1 MKYVCLFPG
10 QGSQHPGMDIVH
22 PRIDPHIQA
31 ALAEASDALGF
42 DLGKLVS
49 EGPEEELNQTH
60 NTQPALLAVSIGLWR
75 ALPENVEISAVAGH
89 SLGEYSALV
98 AAGVLDFS
106 DAIRLVRRR
115 GELMQEAVAGME
127 TAMAAILGLDD
138 DAVRRVCATVAGDE
152 VVEAVNFNCPGQV
165 VIAGQRAAVERAI
178 PALKEAGARRTMPLP
193 VSVPSHCALMKPAAE
208 ELSAAI
214 EAVEFKTPQYPVYQ
228 NVTGESVS
236 DPERIR
242 AQLLSQLYSPVL
254 WSKTV
259 QALVDA
265 GETVFLECGPGKV
278 VSGLVKKIQRSAE
291 IIALS
296 QAESWE
302 SLV

>member
-1 MKYVCLFPG
+1 
-10 QGSQHPGMDIVH
+10 
-22 PRIDPHIQA
+22 
-31 ALAEASDALGF
+31 
-42 DLGKLVS
+42 
-49 EGPEEELNQTH
+49 
-60 NTQPALLAVSIGLWR
+60 
-75 ALPENVEISAVAGH
+75 
-89 SLGEYSALV
+89 
-98 AAGVLDFS
+98 
-106 DAIRLVRRR
+106 
-115 GELMQEAVAGME
+115 
-127 TAMAAILGLDD
+127 
-138 DAVRRVCATVAGDE
+138 
-152 VVEAVNFNCPGQV
+152 
-165 VIAGQRAAVERAI
+165 
-178 PALKEAGARRTMPLP
+178 MPLP